1 MVTHVAIVPFTS
13 RRTSRRLPWAM
24 QKELLQVT
32 SALQTQVIRDF
43 ARFWDVPAVVSAFES
58 LEDVPPH
65 YIPIA
70 ITQDEL
76 PGRRRAF
83 HFTLGGSAFALIKY
97 EEDWSLAASHELLEI
112 LCDPTGQVTAGG
124 PSLLDLQK
132 KPNQRPQGD
141 VDYLLEISD
150 ACETQTYKIDGVLV
164 SDFVTPQFYDAV
176 AIKGERYSFTGT
188 ITSPLT
194 LLRGGYISWR
204 TRLPDLAIFQ
214 ADAVPRG
221 SQRAMVNAAK
231 RSTPQP
237 VVPTK
242 DLTIKRLTPVPA
254 RFTRDW
260 IDSVATPLQFP
271 ASGAPPAYKPP
282 AEDWA
287 KAFRKDVQ
295 AFIKLMK
302 HPRQATIDD
311 AIAFV
316 RHMTDAGNHAEYGGK
331 SAEARTKELATKWN
345 IYGVK
350 PGMSVPKVAEFERR
364 LNVLEQYRDTI
375 GLFDPT
381 LLDSGFALWMC
392 MLTN

>member
-1 MVTHVAIVPFTS
+1 MVTHVAIVPFNRP
-13 RRTSRRLPWAM
+13 RRAI

-32 SALQTQVIRDF
+32 AALQTQVVRDF

-70 ITQDEL
+70 ITQAEL

-83 HFTLGGSAFALIKY
+83 HFTLGGGAFALIKY

-132 KPNQRPQGD
+132 KPNQERQGD
-141 VDYLLEISD
+141 VDYLMEICDPPEAS
-150 ACETQTYKIDGVLV
+150 TYRIDGVLV

-188 ITSPLT
+188 ITAPLT

-214 ADAVPRG
+214 AMAVPRG
-221 SQRAMVNAAK
+221 SQRPMINAAK
-231 RSTPQP
+231 RSAPQP

-242 DLTIKRLTPVPA
+242 DLTIERLTPVPA

-271 ASGAPPAYKPP
+271 SAGAPPAYEPP
-282 AEDWA
+282 AGDWA
-287 KAFRKDVQ
+287 KAFRKNVK
-295 AFIKLMK
+295 AFIDLME

-311 AIAFV
+311 VIKFV
-316 RHMTDAGNHAEYGGK
+316 RDMTDDDKHAKYSDKTPEK
-331 SAEARTKELATKWN
+331 QSEELAATWN
-345 IYGVK
+345 IHGVK
-350 PGMSVPKVAEFERR
+350 PKGSVPEVDDFKRR
-364 LNVLEQYRDTI
+364 LKVLEHYRDTI

-381 LLDSGFALWMC
+381 LLDSDSALWMC

>member
-1 MVTHVAIVPFTS
+1 MVTHVAIVPFSDQTAENAPPS
-13 RRTSRRLPWAM
+13 I

-32 SALQTQVIRDF
+32 AALQTQVVRDF

-70 ITQDEL
+70 ITQDNL

-124 PSLLDLQK
+124 PSLRDLQK
-132 KPNQRPQGD
+132 PNQTPQGD
-141 VDYLLEISD
+141 VDYLMEICD
-150 ACETQTYKIDGVLV
+150 PCETSTYKIDGVLV

-204 TRLPDLAIFQ
+204 TRLPGLAIFQ
-214 ADAVPRG
+214 AEAVPRD
-221 SQRAMVNAAK
+221 SQTAMINAAK
-231 RSTPQP
+231 RSEPQP

-242 DLTIKRLTPVPA
+242 DLTIAPLTPVPA

-282 AEDWA
+282 AKDWA
-287 KAFRKDVQ
+287 KAFRKDVK

-302 HPRQATIDD
+302 HPRQASIDD
-311 AIAFV
+311 VIDFV
-316 RHMTDAGNHAEYGGK
+316 RHMTDAGKHAEYSKK
-331 SAEARTKELATKWN
+331 SAKERSEELATEWN
-345 IYGVK
+345 IHDVK
-350 PGMSVPKVAEFERR
+350 PGQSVPKVAEFERR
-364 LNVLEQYRDTI
+364 LKVLQKYRGTI

-381 LLDSGFALWMC
+381 LLDSNFALWMC